1 MTEERIYQKYYD
13 DLSADEVDLL
23 VRDYA
28 ARVMISFGDV
38 FLSRRDPPRGLH
50 LNIDCALSGLTVRL
64 FASVLDGYYLPKFVE
79 AFKALGL
86 MFYGVEKDSCGMLKA
101 TFFISAY
108 YIFKAELDKGGA
120 SGFDFIRRMA
130 EELTGE
136 VERA

>member
-23 VRDYA
+23 V
-28 ARVMISFGDV
+28 
-38 FLSRRDPPRGLH
+38 LT
-50 LNIDCALSGLTVRL
+50 GLTVRL
-64 FASVLDGYYLPKFVE
+64 YASVLDGYYLPKFVE

-108 YIFKAELDKGGA
+108 YIFKAELDKGEK
-120 SGFDFIRRMA
+120 SDYEFVRKMA
-130 EELTGE
+130 QE
-136 VERA
+136 VSAKA